1 MNISPSPSS
10 ILPSLFLAFGSSS
23 TSRSTATCPTA
34 ASPASCTAAAS
45 SPSPNTTCSAC
56 SPLLSRHRWLIHHRR
71 QGLFLRSRTS
81 PCWTAWPE
89 QAFQAV
95 SPDHAYRVAHEILV
109 GPGWDDV
116 TELVRLTFHRPAGDP
131 SAEWVH
137 GE

>member
-1 MNISPSPSS
+1 
-10 ILPSLFLAFGSSS
+10 
-23 TSRSTATCPTA
+23 
-34 ASPASCTAAAS
+34 
-45 SPSPNTTCSAC
+45 
-56 SPLLSRHRWLIHHRR
+56 LIRHRR